1 MVDSE
6 NSYREGATPPT
17 GRPPADHRH
26 RVAVWP
32 HLAARPLIEGLDASS
47 QVELLRARPGE
58 MQQLLAG
65 DIAEVAMLGP
75 VELQRF
81 KRPLVILPAGCI
93 ASRGPTSLV
102 RMFSH
107 VRPDRVR
114 VAWVASGDPSAR
126 GLAEVLWSVAYGRH
140 LRVIPFAGP
149 ASQAP
154 ADAEAVLV
162 AGDRVMADPP
172 IGFDYQI
179 DLGAMWHRHTGL
191 PFVHAVWAGTELAH
205 LELLNGLLAD
215 ARKRG
220 QAHAAEIAA
229 HFGPAYGWPED
240 LAARE
245 LTEHLS
251 YGLTAAEI
259 DGLEEF
265 FDLAQTVGIIDS
277 APTIHVARP

>member
-1 MVDSE
+1 
-6 NSYREGATPPT
+6 
-17 GRPPADHRH
+17 
-26 RVAVWP
+26 
-32 HLAARPLIEGLDASS
+32 LAARPLIEGLDASS
-47 QVELLRARPGE
+47 QLELRRALPGE

-65 DIAEVAMLGP
+65 DVAEVAMLGP

-93 ASRGPTSLV
+93 ASHGPTSLV

-114 VAWVASGDPSAR
+114 VAWVAAGDPSAR

-140 LRVIPFAGP
+140 LRVIPLAGP
-149 ASQAP
+149 VSQAP

-162 AGDRVMADPP
+162 TGDRVTADAP

-191 PFVHAVWAGTELAH
+191 PLVHAVWAGTNLAH
-205 LELLNGLLAD
+205 LELLNGLLD
-215 ARKRG
+215 GARKRG
-220 QAHAAEIAA
+220 QVHAADIAA
-229 HFGPAYGWPED
+229 RYGPAYGWPED
-240 LAARE
+240 LATRE
-245 LTEHLS
+245 LTEYLS
-251 YGLTAAEI
+251 YELTAAEV

-265 FDLAQTVGIIDS
+265 FDLAHAAGVIDA
-277 APTIHVARP
+277 APTIHLAS